1 MEILY
6 VLVPLSVVL
15 ITIALVIFSWAIN
28 SDQFDDLDTPAWRRV
43 LNDESEQAARAA
55 SRKTRG

>member
-15 ITIALVIFSWAIN
+15 VLVIIGIFAWALH
-28 SDQFDDLDTPAWRRV
+28 SGQFDDLEREGERV
-43 LNDESEQAARAA
+43 LRHDDGALDADQVR
-55 SRKTRG
+55 

>member
-15 ITIALVIFSWAIN
+15 VTIAIGIFFWAIN
-28 SDQFDDLDTPAWRRV
+28 SEQFDDLDTPAWRI
-43 LNDESEQAARAA
+43 LNDENERMSQAA
-55 SRKTRG
+55 SRKTTR

>member
-15 ITIALVIFSWAIN
+15 VTIAIGIFFWAIN
-28 SDQFDDLDTPAWRRV
+28 SAQFDDLDTPAWRI
-43 LNDESEQAARAA
+43 LNDESEQKARSNA
-55 SRKTRG
+55 RKPVR

>member
-15 ITIALVIFSWAIN
+15 VTIAIGIFFWAIN
-28 SDQFDDLDTPAWRRV
+28 SEQFDDLDTPAWRI
-43 LNDESEQAARAA
+43 LNDEVRKPSRAPA
-55 SRKTRG
+55 DTNRK

>member
-15 ITIALVIFSWAIN
+15 VLVIIGIFAWALH
-28 SDQFDDLDTPAWRRV
+28 SGQFDDLEREGERV
-43 LNDESEQAARAA
+43 LQQGENALDADQVR
-55 SRKTRG
+55 

>member
-15 ITIALVIFSWAIN
+15 VGIAIAIFFWAIN
-28 SDQFDDLDTPAWRRV
+28 SEQFDDLDTPAWRILKEDDYKQRSMDS
-43 LNDESEQAARAA
+43 N
-55 SRKTRG
+55 KT

>member
-15 ITIALVIFSWAIN
+15 VTIAIGIFFWAIN
-28 SDQFDDLDTPAWRRV
+28 SEQFDDLDTPAWRI
-43 LNDESEQAARAA
+43 LNDEEHSKARSSAD
-55 SRKTRG
+55 SKTR

>member
-28 SDQFDDLDTPAWRRV
+28 SDQFDDLDTPAWRM
-43 LNDESEQAARAA
+43 LNDESEQPARAA